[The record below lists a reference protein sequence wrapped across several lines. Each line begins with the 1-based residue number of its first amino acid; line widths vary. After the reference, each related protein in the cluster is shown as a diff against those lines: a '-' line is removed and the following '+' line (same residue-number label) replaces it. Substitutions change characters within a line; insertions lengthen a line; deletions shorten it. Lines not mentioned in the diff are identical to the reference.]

1 MGVRSSAC
9 SRLWVTL
16 PRGEAN
22 MPLIEL
28 KQVYK
33 YYYLGETRI
42 AALQGVDLTIHRG
55 EFVAI
60 WGPSGSGK
68 STLCNLIGMLDS
80 PTTGAVL
87 LEGQDITELPDD
99 TRSELRNKAIGF
111 IFQSFNLLPVL
122 SALENVMLPL
132 QIQGGNAASA
142 KARAVQHLTDLGL
155 AEHMG
160 HRPHKL
166 SGGQQQR
173 VAIARAL
180 ITNPA
185 LVLADEPTA
194 NLDSETALKIID
206 LMRQLNRQSATTF
219 LFSTHDQ
226 RLLERV
232 NRQIL
237 LRDGT
242 IVEDRLTSAT

>member
-1 MGVRSSAC
+1 MSWSCTQLSRKADYIC
-9 SRLWVTL
+9 S
-16 PRGEAN
+16 PA
-22 MPLIEL
+22 MSLIEL
-28 KQVYK
+28 KQVHK
-33 YYYLGETRI
+33 HYYLGETRI
-42 AALQGVDLTIHRG
+42 VALQGIDLTIQKG

-80 PTTGAVL
+80 PTAGAVL
-87 LEGQDITELPDD
+87 LEGHDVTHLPDD
-99 TRSELRNKAIGF
+99 RRSELRNTTIGF

-132 QIQGGNAASA
+132 QVQGYKTREA
-142 KARAVQHLTDLGL
+142 KAKAMQHLTDVGL
-155 AEHMG
+155 AEHIAQ
-160 HRPHKL
+160 RPQKL

-180 ITNPA
+180 IADPA

-206 LMRQLNRQSATTF
+206 LMRQLNRQSGTRF
-219 LFSTHDQ
+219 IFSTHEQ

-232 NRQIL
+232 DRQIL

-242 IVEDRLTSAT
+242 IAEDKTVTTA